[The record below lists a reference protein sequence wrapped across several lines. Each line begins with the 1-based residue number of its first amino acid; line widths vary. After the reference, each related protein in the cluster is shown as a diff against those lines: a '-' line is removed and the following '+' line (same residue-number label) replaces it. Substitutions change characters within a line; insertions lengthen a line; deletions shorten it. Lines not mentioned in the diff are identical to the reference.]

1 MVTLAAPRLYP
12 IADLDLLGAEH
23 LPRAVAAMAAAGAR
37 WIQVRAK
44 GASGAQVYALTA
56 ACCELLAGTGVRLW
70 LDDRA
75 DVAALL
81 PVGGVHVGQSD
92 LPPSAV
98 RGIVPAG
105 VAIGASTHDVTQL
118 ARAAADPAVDVV
130 AVGPVFPTG
139 SKAAPD
145 PVVGLELVR
154 EARRLTA
161 KPLVAIGG
169 IDESNLGEV
178 LAAGADSAAVLS
190 AVCRGD
196 VEQRCRVLLAAAAT

>member
-12 IADLDLLGAEH
+12 IADLDLLGAEL
-23 LPRAVAAMAAAGAR
+23 LPGAVAAMAAAGAL

-44 GASGAQVYALTA
+44 GASGARLFALTA
-56 ACCELLAGTGVRLW
+56 ACCDALAGADVRLW
-70 LDDRA
+70 VDDRA
-75 DVAALL
+75 DVATLL
-81 PVGGVHVGQSD
+81 PVGGVHVGQTD
-92 LPPSAV
+92 LPPAAV
-98 RGIVPAG
+98 RRVVPPA
-105 VAIGASTHDVTQL
+105 VAIGASTHDLEQV

-130 AVGPVFPTG
+130 AVGPVFPTR

-145 PVVGLELVR
+145 PVVGLTLVR

-169 IDESNLGEV
+169 IDEDNLAAV
-178 LAAGADSAAVLS
+178 LAAGADSVAVLS

-196 VEQRCRVLLAAAAT
+196 VAQRCRLLLEAAGR